1 MSFCFKIIPVIK
13 MNMKFFVNTK
23 VITGANCVR
32 DNAEKIASF
41 GKKCLIVTGASSAK
55 KCGALDDVVSAL
67 ESQGVRYAIYDK
79 IQQNPTVE
87 SCFEAGR
94 IAYEIGA
101 DFILGIGGGSPLDAS
116 KAVAIF
122 VTAI

>member
-1 MSFCFKIIPVIK
+1 

-67 ESQGVRYAIYDK
+67 ESQGVQYVIYDK

-94 IAYEIGA
+94 IAYETGA